1 MKKYAIGADIG
12 GSHISAA
19 LIDMEREVILPDT
32 YVSRKVNNGA
42 SASEILETWAAV
54 LDTVIPHID
63 QKQLAGTGFAM
74 PGPFDYKNGVAL
86 FKGVAKYEHLYAVEV
101 AQQLKELLAAT
112 EAFPLHFI
120 NDAVAFGVG
129 EAWIGKAATYQK
141 SISITLGTGFGSA
154 FIDEGL
160 PVVAGERL
168 PKGGYFGMLPYQ
180 DSIADDYFSTRWF
193 IKRYAELSGREA
205 QGVQEIA
212 QEALHDKN
220 IQQIFDE
227 FGQGLALFLG
237 PWIKSFA
244 AEALV
249 IGGNISKAYPLFG
262 PDFEQALAQQDI
274 VMAIHISQLMET
286 AAILGSARLLDKEF
300 NQKMRPLLGEM

>member
-19 LIDMEREVILPDT
+19 LIDMERELILPET
-32 YVSRKVNNGA
+32 YVSRKVDKQA
-42 SASEILETWAAV
+42 PAADILQNWAAA
-54 LDTVIPHID
+54 LNAVIAGTDP
-63 QKQLAGTGFAM
+63 KQLRGIGFAM

-154 FIDEGL
+154 FIEKGF
-160 PVVAGERL
+160 PVVAGEAV

-193 IKRYAELSGREA
+193 IRRYAELSAREA

-212 QEALHDKN
+212 QEALRDKS
-220 IQQIFDE
+220 IQQIFNE
-227 FGQGLALFLG
+227 FGQELALFLG

-262 PDFEQALAQQDI
+262 PSFEETSGRQG
-274 VMAIHISQLMET
+274 IHIDISISELMET
-286 AAILGSARLLDKEF
+286 AAIMGSGRLLDGDF
-300 NQKMRPLLGEM
+300 MNR